1 MQLKKQ
7 KKKKNCQ
14 GNKRYKKYER
24 SVAGQTVSLTIDY
37 LNVSHMVE
45 NTLVFSKDHN
55 RDQFRFSR
63 LLVDC

>member
-1 MQLKKQ
+1 MQLNKA
-7 KKKKNCQ
+7 KKKNCQ
-14 GNKRYKKYER
+14 ENKRYKKHEQ

-37 LNVSHMVE
+37 LDVNHMVE
-45 NTLVFSKDHN
+45 NTLVFSKDHF